1 MISYCISIGEIMSG
15 DEAYLEHIESD
26 DIKKIIDKIYGSK
39 PEDAIKENI
48 DTGKHAEIKKQVDSL
63 ETPKKGFWKG
73 RIKIF

>member
-1 MISYCISIGEIMSG
+1 MAIVSLGEIMSG

-26 DIKKIIDKIYGSK
+26 DIKKIIDKIYDSK

-48 DTGKHAEIKKQVDSL
+48 DIEKHAEIKKQVDSFDA
-63 ETPKKGFWKG
+63 PKKGFWKR

>member
-1 MISYCISIGEIMSG
+1 MSG

-39 PEDAIKENI
+39 PEDAIRENI
-48 DTGKHAEIKKQVDSL
+48 DIEKHAEIKKQVDSF